1 VSELRAAFAAL
12 GVTAPGWEDRPQQLE
27 MAEAVLAALNDEHPL
42 LVEAGT
48 GTGKTLAYL
57 VPAAL
62 SGKRIVISTATKTL
76 QEQLLHKDIP
86 LLRRIRDVSAVV
98 LKGVSNYVCRRR
110 YSETGDTDDPDL
122 VRISDWVGRTA
133 NGDRAELHDVPEDA
147 PAWRLVTTTPE
158 GRLGPK
164 CPFFERCYV
173 TQARRAAA
181 KADIIIVNHHLY
193 FVDAALRAQ
202 FPGAQV
208 LPDHDAV
215 IFDEAHA
222 LEEIATEHF
231 GVGVSTHRMAALLRD
246 GDRALGAIALLA
258 NLEARG
264 ETVFAGIR
272 ARLGARLHD
281 GDEARVTAPEDLFE
295 RDAWFQLDAALEEL
309 HAHAAQKPGDE
320 PAEAV
325 ARRADAFRGDL
336 ATVAE
341 GASRRHV
348 VWAEVRG
355 RAVAVHASP
364 VEVASLFQER
374 VLPNVTSAVFTSA
387 TLTADHR
394 FDYVRGRLGLD
405 PALTG
410 ELRLESPFDWSRQA
424 LVYLP
429 RDLPAPDDPAFGD
442 AADARVVE
450 LLDVTR
456 GRAFVLTTSWR
467 SLRRAATALRGR
479 VPYPVLVQGER
490 PRAALL
496 DAFRANVGSVLLATA
511 SFWEGVDVPGEAL
524 SLVVLEKLPFAP
536 PDDPITAAR
545 VRRLEETGQD
555 PFQTYQLPRAALALK
570 QGFGRL
576 IRRGDDRGIVA
587 VLDHRILTR
596 SYGRTFLATLP
607 PAPRTSA
614 LEQVRRWWEGV

>member
-1 VSELRAAFAAL
+1 
-12 GVTAPGWEDRPQQLE
+12 
-27 MAEAVLAALNDEHPL
+27 MAEAVQAALQDEHLL

-57 VPAAL
+57 VPAIL
-62 SGKRIVISTATKTL
+62 SGKRVVISTATKTL

-86 LLRRIRDVSAVV
+86 LLRRLFDVSAAV

-110 YSETGDTDDPDL
+110 YSETGDSDDPDL
-122 VRISDWVGRTA
+122 VRISDWVGRTVT
-133 NGDRAELHDVPEDA
+133 GDRAELGDVPEEA

-158 GRLGPK
+158 GRVGPL

-181 KADIIIVNHHLY
+181 KAQIVIVNHHLY
-193 FVDAALRAQ
+193 FVDAALRSQ

-231 GVGVSTHRMAALLRD
+231 GVGVSTHRLASLLRD
-246 GDRALGAIALLA
+246 ATKAIPDTPLLA

-264 ETVFAGIR
+264 EAMFAGLR
-272 ARLGARLHD
+272 RRLGTA
-281 GDEARVTAPEDLFE
+281 DEGRVTAPEDLFDRE
-295 RDAWFQLDAALEEL
+295 SWFRLDAALEEL
-309 HAHAAQKPGDE
+309 AARTARMPDDKI
-320 PAEAV
+320 AEAV
-325 ARRADAFRGDL
+325 ARRADSFRTDL
-336 ATVAE
+336 AAVAE

-348 VWAEVRG
+348 VWGEVRG
-355 RAVAVHASP
+355 RTVSVHASP
-364 VEVASLFQER
+364 IDIASLFRQR

-387 TLTADHR
+387 TLTTDRR

-405 PALTG
+405 DALTA
-410 ELRLESPFDWSRQA
+410 ELRLESPFDWNRQV
-424 LVYLP
+424 LLYLP
-429 RDLPAPDDPAFGD
+429 RDLPAPDDPGFGE
-442 AADARVVE
+442 AADGRVAE

-467 SLRRAATALRGR
+467 ALRRAAASLRER
-479 VPYPVLVQGER
+479 VPYPLLVQGER

-496 DAFRANVGSVLLATA
+496 EAFRDRVGSVLLATA

-524 SLVVLEKLPFAP
+524 SLVILDKLPFAA

-545 VRRLEETGQD
+545 VRHLEEAGD
-555 PFQTYQLPRAALALK
+555 DAFHAYQLPRAALSLK

-587 VLDHRILTR
+587 VLDHRILTKT
-596 SYGRTFLATLP
+596 YGRVFLSTLP